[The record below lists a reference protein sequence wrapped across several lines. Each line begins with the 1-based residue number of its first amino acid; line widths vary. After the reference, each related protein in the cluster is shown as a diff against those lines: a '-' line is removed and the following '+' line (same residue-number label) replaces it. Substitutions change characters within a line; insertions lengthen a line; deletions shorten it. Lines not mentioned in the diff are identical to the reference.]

1 MTQIIVHSFI
11 RNGEPCVAAVVF
23 ASENSQA
30 ISEKMA
36 ELQNLYPYDYLAI
49 YDLPLDTDLSKL
61 PHYPSLAVGKGEIS
75 K

>member
-11 RNGEPCVAAVVF
+11 KNGEPCVAAVVF
-23 ASENSQA
+23 ASETSQV

-49 YDLPLDTDLSKL
+49 YYLPLDTDLSKL
-61 PHYPSLAVGKGEIS
+61 SHYPSVAIGKEEF
-75 K
+75 